1 MHVIRSLS
9 ILCLIYLQEE
19 MKLTHHFQEVEAG
32 SSVTVECTAAANPAP
47 ASYVWSRVSGDTWR
61 HAGRHLRLRNVTAA
75 DSGEYRSDPSNIK
88 QSKRSLTGLI
98 EV

>member
-1 MHVIRSLS
+1 MDHRRYRNACHQMSVYPLS
-9 ILCLIYLQEE
+9 YLFARAEE

-47 ASYVWSRVSGDTWR
+47 ASYVWSRVAGDTWR

-75 DSGEYRSDPSNIK
+75 DSGEYRSDPSNTL
-88 QSKRSLTGLI
+88 R
-98 EV
+98 

>member
-1 MHVIRSLS
+1 MHVISLS
-9 ILCLIYLQEE
+9 YPLSYLFARTKKI
-19 MKLTHHFQEVEAG
+19 KLTRHFQEVEEG

-75 DSGEYRSDPSNIK
+75 DSGEYRSY
-88 QSKRSLTGLI
+88 QTSLDKEQLSMS
-98 EV
+98 VDH

>member
-1 MHVIRSLS
+1 M
-9 ILCLIYLQEE
+9 
-19 MKLTHHFQEVEAG
+19 G

-75 DSGEYRSDPSNIK
+75 DSGEYRSEPSNILRQRAAFHMSVYWLREQPNK
-88 QSKRSLTGLI
+88 S
-98 EV
+98 